1 MPSTNNRMLSVN
13 KKIDGKVV
21 ERHKFVH
28 MQHET
33 PHFLHASE
41 SILNNNMKCN
51 PFPTMGVVKKVG
63 PH

>member
-1 MPSTNNRMLSVN
+1 MLCVS
-13 KKIDGKVV
+13 KKIYKKVV

-51 PFPTMGVVKKVG
+51 PFPTMGAMKKVA
-63 PH
+63 PPLDLKD